1 MRAFPIFVQAEGRT
15 IIVFGGGAD
24 AAAKLRLVAKTR
36 ARILVVAKA
45 LVPGEID
52 LGAAQWVQMD
62 PLSFVF
68 PENTALAY
76 AATGDEALDAK
87 IAAHARANHVIV
99 CAADQPEVSDF
110 ITPAIVDR
118 DPVVIAIGT
127 EGTAPVLAR
136 IIKSQIEASLPQ
148 ALGGLAKL
156 ANSFRDRVADTIAP
170 GGERR
175 AFWRS
180 FFKGAL
186 QDRLDVETA
195 RERAEAI
202 LSGQNESD
210 TREGFI
216 SFVGSGPGGP
226 DLMTLKARKVLDEA
240 DVVLY
245 DALVAPEILELAR
258 REALMVNVGKR
269 CGKHSLNQQDICD
282 LLVEHAKQGHHVVRL
297 KGGDPSIFGRLAEEL
312 DSAGQAGLAFEVV
325 PGVTAAAAASASAA
339 APLTERGHAQELRI
353 ITAHGAEGD
362 ADVDWASLA
371 RSDSA
376 VAVYM
381 GKRAAADVQRRLI
394 LNGRAPSTP
403 VVLVE
408 NAGRQDEKIHHTSLS
423 ALGATA
429 KRTSKGAPLMMLIGV
444 VSRRADALSIQ
455 TQTHDQV
462 QPTISERK
470 AA

>member
-1 MRAFPIFVQAEGRT
+1 MRAFPIFLQAEGRT
-15 IIVFGGGAD
+15 IVVFGGGAE
-24 AAAKLRLVAKTR
+24 AAAKLRLVAKTD
-36 ARILVVAKA
+36 ARVLVVAQA
-45 LVPGEID
+45 LVAGEID
-52 LGAAQWVQMD
+52 LGDAQWVQAD
-62 PLSFVF
+62 PLSFAF
-68 PENTALAY
+68 PENTAFAY
-76 AATGDEALDAK
+76 AATGDEALDAQ
-87 IAAHARANHVIV
+87 IAAHARANRVLI

-118 DPVVIAIGT
+118 DPVVVAIGT

-136 IIKSQIEASLPQ
+136 MIKAQIEAALPQ
-148 ALGGLAKL
+148 GLGALAKL
-156 ANSFRDRVADTIAP
+156 ANSFRDRVAETIAP

-186 QDRLDVETA
+186 QDRLEFETA
-195 RERAEAI
+195 RDRAEA
-202 LSGQNESD
+202 LLAGQAD
-210 TREGFI
+210 QVRDGFI
-216 SFVGSGPGGP
+216 SFVGAGPGGP

-245 DALVAPEILELAR
+245 DALVSPEILELAR

-269 CGKHSLNQQDICD
+269 CGKHSLNQQDICN
-282 LLVEHAKQGHHVVRL
+282 LITQHAKDGHHVVRL

-312 DSAGQAGLAFEVV
+312 DAVSDAGLAFEVV

-339 APLTERGHAQELRI
+339 APLTERGHAQELRV
-353 ITAHGAEGD
+353 ITAHGADGD

-381 GKRAAADVQRRLI
+381 GKRAAADVQRQLI
-394 LNGRAPSTP
+394 LNGRVPSTP

-408 NAGRQDEKIHHTSLS
+408 NAGRLDENIHHTSLS

-429 KRTSKGAPLMMLIGV
+429 KTTGKGAPLMMLIGV
-444 VSRRADALSIQ
+444 VSRRAGALPIQ
-455 TQTHDQV
+455 TQD
-462 QPTISERK
+462 QPTLSDRK

>member
-36 ARILVVAKA
+36 ARILVVAEA

-68 PENTALAY
+68 PEDTALAY
-76 AATGDEALDAK
+76 AATGEEALDAK

-136 IIKSQIEASLPQ
+136 MIKAQIEASLPQ

-175 AFWRS
+175 AFWRG

-202 LSGQNESD
+202 LSGQNDVEA
-210 TREGFI
+210 REGFI

-339 APLTERGHAQELRI
+339 APLTERGHAQELRV
-353 ITAHGAEGD
+353 ITAHGADGD

-408 NAGRQDEKIHHTSLS
+408 NAGRQDEKIHHTSVS

-444 VSRRADALSIQ
+444 VSRRADARQ
-455 TQTHDQV
+455 TQVQA
-462 QPTISERK
+462 QPTISDRK

>member
-1 MRAFPIFVQAEGRT
+1 MRAFPIFVQAEGRS

-24 AAAKLRLVAKTR
+24 AAAKLRLVAKTE
-36 ARILVVAKA
+36 AQVLVVAKT
-45 LVPGEID
+45 LVAGEID
-52 LGAAQWVQMD
+52 LGDAEWVQAD
-62 PLSFVF
+62 PLTFAF
-68 PENTALAY
+68 PDNTAFAY
-76 AATGDEALDAK
+76 AATGDEELDAQ
-87 IAAHARANHVIV
+87 IAAYARANHVLI
-99 CAADQPEVSDF
+99 CAADQPDVSDF

-136 IIKSQIEASLPQ
+136 MIKAQIEAALPQ

-195 RERAEAI
+195 RQRAETL
-202 LSGQNESD
+202 LSGEAGEGA
-210 TREGFI
+210 REGFI

-269 CGKHSLNQQDICD
+269 CGKHSLKQQDICD
-282 LLVEHAKQGHHVVRL
+282 LITQHASDGHHVVRL
-297 KGGDPSIFGRLAEEL
+297 KGGDPAIFGRLAEEL
-312 DSAGQAGLAFEVV
+312 DAVSNAGLAFEVV

-339 APLTERGHAQELRI
+339 APLTERGHAQELRV
-353 ITAHGAEGD
+353 ITAHGADGD

-381 GKRAAADVQRRLI
+381 GKRAAADVQRQLI

-408 NAGRQDEKIHHTSLS
+408 NAGRGDEKIHHTSLS

-429 KRTSKGAPLMMLIGV
+429 KHTSKGAPLMMLIGV
-444 VSRRADALSIQ
+444 VSRRANAHAIQ
-455 TQTHDQV
+455 TQDQS
-462 QPTISERK
+462 TISDRK